1 MKQRDLMTQTTFCW
15 LEKAACM
22 FDINKHSELE
32 VHACS
37 LCSNGDV
44 FVLIEGH
51 NITHQRA
58 CVMSSTRFS
67 DNAVSDFKFRL
78 KAFNFGNEYL

>member
-22 FDINKHSELE
+22 VDINKHSELE

-37 LCSNGDV
+37 LCPNGDV
-44 FVLIEGH
+44 FVLVLSRVTILH
-51 NITHQRA
+51 I
-58 CVMSSTRFS
+58 
-67 DNAVSDFKFRL
+67 NAHASCQVLVSL
-78 KAFNFGNEYL
+78 TTP